1 MSFAYLL
8 KTRGLDADMVSYFAR
23 KKLLYEDVYKRQKL
37 AQYPDALAGNAD
49 FIRQTWVGG
58 RTTDCV
64 GLIKGY
70 GLSLIHI

>member
-1 MSFAYLL
+1 MGVGKAAILNAVHCAESLFEA
-8 KTRGLDADMVSYFAR
+8 
-23 KKLLYEDVYKRQKL
+23 KL

-49 FIRQTWVGG
+49 FIRQTWVGD

-70 GLSLIHI
+70 